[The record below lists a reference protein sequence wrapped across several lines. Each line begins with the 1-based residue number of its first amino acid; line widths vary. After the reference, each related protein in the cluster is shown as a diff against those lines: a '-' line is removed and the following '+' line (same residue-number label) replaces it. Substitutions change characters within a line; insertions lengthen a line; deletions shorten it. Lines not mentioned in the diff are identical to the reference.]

1 MEKVSPA
8 SQSALPAPLTQF
20 TRTDTHTHTHT
31 RAFFPLAGGGGGGG
45 GGGGEEELKCN
56 LFMFRRC
63 NTPHFPCWVK
73 TKSLYN
79 LFLELVSSCQEEH
92 VN

>member
-1 MEKVSPA
+1 MRGEGGEGLSCL
-8 SQSALPAPLTQF
+8 QIALPVRLAIHTYIRTQ
-20 TRTDTHTHTHT
+20 
-31 RAFFPLAGGGGGGG
+31 AFIPLARGAG

-56 LFMFRRC
+56 LFMFPRC

-73 TKSLYN
+73 TKTLYN
-79 LFLELVSSCQEEH
+79 LFLELVSSCQEER

>member
-8 SQSALPAPLTQF
+8 SQSALPAPLTV
-20 TRTDTHTHTHT
+20 HTYRHTHT
-31 RAFFPLAGGGGGGG
+31 RASVPLGRGGG

-56 LFMFRRC
+56 LFMFPRC